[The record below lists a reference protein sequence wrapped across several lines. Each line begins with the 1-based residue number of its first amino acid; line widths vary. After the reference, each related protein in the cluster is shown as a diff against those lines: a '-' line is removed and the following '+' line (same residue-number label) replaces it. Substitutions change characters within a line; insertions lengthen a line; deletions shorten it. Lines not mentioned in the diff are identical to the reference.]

1 MGCAFPLE
9 PSAEIASQNPR
20 LEWDTRLSVPASHHI
35 RDAGFCALCIR
46 QAAAFGGSPG
56 LRIACDVDA
65 TDQRVG
71 ALVNRITK
79 DRFIEIGELT
89 GMAHTIVVA

>member
-1 MGCAFPLE
+1 MRV
-9 PSAEIASQNPR
+9 SA
-20 LEWDTRLSVPASHHI
+20 L
-35 RDAGFCALCIR
+35 LCIR

-89 GMAHTIVVA
+89 AMAHTIVVQPYGGRKYRKGKERKEAKDASLSYS

>member
-1 MGCAFPLE
+1 ME

-35 RDAGFCALCIR
+35 RDAGFCAFVH
-46 QAAAFGGSPG
+46 QASSCFGGSPG

-89 GMAHTIVVA
+89 AMAHTIVVA

>member
-1 MGCAFPLE
+1 MRV
-9 PSAEIASQNPR
+9 SA
-20 LEWDTRLSVPASHHI
+20 L
-35 RDAGFCALCIR
+35 LCIR

-89 GMAHTIVVA
+89 AMAHTIVVA